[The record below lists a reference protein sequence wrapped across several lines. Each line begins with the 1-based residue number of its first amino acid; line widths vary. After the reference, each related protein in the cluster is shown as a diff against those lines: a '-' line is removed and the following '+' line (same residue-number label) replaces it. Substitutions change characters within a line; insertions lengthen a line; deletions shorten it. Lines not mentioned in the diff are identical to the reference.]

1 MDARQMYEK
10 WLRDFAQDPDLVR
23 ELTAIAGDDKEIE
36 DRFYRGLEFGT
47 AGMRGVIGYGT
58 NRMNAYNVR
67 RATQG
72 LANFIEKVEGG
83 PQRGVAIAYDSRRFS
98 PEFALEAAK
107 VLCANGI
114 KVYLYESLRPVPV
127 LSFTVRHLH
136 CIAGI
141 VITASHNPSKYNGY
155 KAYGEDG
162 CQLNPQAAAKV
173 LELAS
178 KTDIFD
184 GVKKISLEEGLRT
197 GMIEYIS
204 DELVD
209 QYLDRVFALRVSK
222 APVEK
227 SDLKV
232 VYTPLNGTGNKLV
245 RRILQR
251 IGIENIAVVREQ
263 ELPNGHFPTCPYPNP
278 EEKSTLELGIELCKK
293 IDGDLVLATDPDADR
308 VGIAVNHHGEYIL
321 PTGNEVGVL
330 MLDYIAK
337 QRIAQGTMPKN
348 PVAVKSI
355 VSTPLADV
363 VAKSYGIQMINVLTG
378 FKYIGEQITLLE
390 QKGEENRFL
399 LGFEES
405 YGYMTGGHVRDK
417 DAVNGSMIICEMAQY
432 YKRQGKTLIDALNDI
447 FARFGV
453 YASKVK
459 GYTYEGTEGMETMA
473 GIMKRLR
480 ENPPK
485 SFSGYKVLACADYQ
499 ISKRK
504 DFRSGGEADISLPTS
519 NVLEYDLENN
529 LKVIVRPSGTEPK
542 IKVYLTIVTNDK
554 QQIPIIEQRLFD
566 AADMLMR

>member
-1 MDARQMYEK
+1 MAD
-10 WLRDFAQDPDLVR
+10 VH
-23 ELTAIAGDDKEIE
+23 ELLSVWIENVKDEELLAELKAMKEAGDEEAITDAFFQE
-36 DRFYRGLEFGT
+36 LAFGT
-47 AGMRGVIGYGT
+47 AGLRGTLGAGT
-58 NRMNAYNVR
+58 NRMNIYTVG

-72 LANFIEKVEGG
+72 FADYLVKHFEK
-83 PQRGVAIAYDSRRFS
+83 PTVAIARDSRNNGELFVKTT
-98 PEFALEAAK
+98 AAI
-107 VLCANGI
+107 LAANGVTSY
-114 KVYLYESLRPVPV
+114 VYPKISPVPT
-127 LSFTVRHLH
+127 LSWATRYLE
-136 CIAGI
+136 CSGGI
-141 VITASHNPSKYNGY
+141 CMTASHNPAAYNGY
-155 KAYGEDG
+155 KAYGDDG

-184 GVKKISLEEGLRT
+184 GVKKISLEQGLRS

-222 APVEK
+222 APVQP
-227 SDLKV
+227 SHLKV

-245 RRILQR
+245 RRILGR
-251 IGIENIAVVREQ
+251 IGIEDIEIVREQ
-263 ELPNGHFPTCPYPNP
+263 ERPDGNFPTCPYPNP
-278 EEKSTLELGIELCKK
+278 EEKSTLQLGIQLCKS

-348 PVAVKSI
+348 PIAVKSI

-417 DAVNGSMIICEMAQY
+417 DAVNGAMIICEMAEY
-432 YKRQGKTLIDALNDI
+432 YKKQGKTLIDALNDI
-447 FARFGV
+447 FSRFGV
-453 YASKVK
+453 YAAKVK
-459 GYTYEGTEGMETMA
+459 GYTFEGTEGMDKMT
-473 GIMKRLR
+473 GIMKKLR

-485 SFSGYKVLACADYQ
+485 DFGGYKILCCSDYL
-499 ISKRK
+499 ISKRR
-504 DFRSGGEADISLPTS
+504 DFRSGGQTDILLPTS

-529 LKVIVRPSGTEPK
+529 LKLIVRPSGTEPK

-554 QQIPIIEQRLFD
+554 AQVETIEQRLISS
-566 AADMLMR
+566 ADLLMK

>member
-1 MDARQMYEK
+1 MNYLDTYNLWKSKQLE
-10 WLRDFAQDPDLVR
+10 DPDL
-23 ELTAIAGDDKEIE
+23 IAEMVDIEGNDYEIKE
-36 DRFYRGLEFGT
+36 RFVKMLEFGT
-47 AGMRGVIGYGT
+47 AGLRGILGVGT
-58 NRMNAYNVR
+58 NRMNIYTVAL
-67 RATQG
+67 ATQG
-72 LANFIEKVEGG
+72 MADYINEKYEN
-83 PQRGVAIAYDSRRFS
+83 PSVAIAYDSRIKS
-98 PEFALEAAK
+98 DLFARVTARVFAT
-107 VLCANGI
+107 NGV
-114 KVYLYESLRPVPV
+114 KAYLFKELMPTPT
-127 LSFTVRHLH
+127 LSFAVRQLH
-136 CIAGI
+136 CSAGI
-141 VITASHNPSKYNGY
+141 VITASHNPAQYNGY
-155 KAYGEDG
+155 KAYGDDG

-184 GVKKISLEEGLRT
+184 GVKKISLEQGLRS

-222 APVEK
+222 APVQP
-227 SDLKV
+227 SHLKV

-245 RRILQR
+245 RRILGR
-251 IGIENIAVVREQ
+251 IGIEDIEIVREQ
-263 ELPNGHFPTCPYPNP
+263 ERPDGNFPTCPYPNP
-278 EEKSTLELGIELCKK
+278 EEKSTLQLGIQLCKS

-348 PVAVKSI
+348 PIAVKSI

-417 DAVNGSMIICEMAQY
+417 DAVNGAMIICEMAEY
-432 YKRQGKTLIDALNDI
+432 YKKQGKTLIDALNDI
-447 FARFGV
+447 FSRFGV
-453 YASKVK
+453 YAAKVK
-459 GYTYEGTEGMETMA
+459 GYTFEGTEGMDKMT
-473 GIMKRLR
+473 GIMKKLR

-485 SFSGYKVLACADYQ
+485 DFGGYKILCCSDYL
-499 ISKRK
+499 ISKRR
-504 DFRSGGEADISLPTS
+504 DFRSGGQTDILLPTS

-529 LKVIVRPSGTEPK
+529 LKLIVRPSGTEPK

-554 QQIPIIEQRLFD
+554 EQVETIEQRLISS
-566 AADMLMR
+566 ADLLMK

>member
-1 MDARQMYEK
+1 
-10 WLRDFAQDPDLVR
+10 
-23 ELTAIAGDDKEIE
+23 
-36 DRFYRGLEFGT
+36 
-47 AGMRGVIGYGT
+47 
-58 NRMNAYNVR
+58 
-67 RATQG
+67 
-72 LANFIEKVEGG
+72 
-83 PQRGVAIAYDSRRFS
+83 
-98 PEFALEAAK
+98 
-107 VLCANGI
+107 
-114 KVYLYESLRPVPV
+114 
-127 LSFTVRHLH
+127 
-136 CIAGI
+136 
-141 VITASHNPSKYNGY
+141 
-155 KAYGEDG
+155 
-162 CQLNPQAAAKV
+162 
-173 LELAS
+173 
-178 KTDIFD
+178 
-184 GVKKISLEEGLRT
+184 
-197 GMIEYIS
+197 
-204 DELVD
+204 
-209 QYLDRVFALRVSK
+209 
-222 APVEK
+222 
-227 SDLKV
+227 
-232 VYTPLNGTGNKLV
+232 
-245 RRILQR
+245 
-251 IGIENIAVVREQ
+251 
-263 ELPNGHFPTCPYPNP
+263 
-278 EEKSTLELGIELCKK
+278 
-293 IDGDLVLATDPDADR
+293 
-308 VGIAVNHHGEYIL
+308 
-321 PTGNEVGVL
+321 

-447 FARFGV
+447 FSRFGV